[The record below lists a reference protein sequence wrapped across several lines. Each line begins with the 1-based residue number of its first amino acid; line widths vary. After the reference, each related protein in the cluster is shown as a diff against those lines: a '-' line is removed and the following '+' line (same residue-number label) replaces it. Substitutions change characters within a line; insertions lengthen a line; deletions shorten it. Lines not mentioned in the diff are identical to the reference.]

1 MGRFNMAKVGIAII
15 FDNEKDAEKF
25 GQSLIDWSDNE
36 IKILAE
42 GRDVPWTDWYIDRN
56 DEGALKLFRYLS
68 ESQDDED
75 TLEIDS
81 DEEDTIEIDPLE
93 LGAVD

>member
-1 MGRFNMAKVGIAII
+1 MPEVGIAII

-25 GQSLIDWSDNE
+25 GQSLIDWADNE

-42 GRDVPWTDWYIDRN
+42 GREVPWTGWYIDRN
-56 DEGALKLFRYLS
+56 DEGALKLFRYLF
-68 ESQDDED
+68 EREDEKD
-75 TLEIDS
+75 TIEIDP
-81 DEEDTIEIDPLE
+81 DEEDTLEIDPLE

>member
-1 MGRFNMAKVGIAII
+1 MAEIGIAII

-25 GQSLIDWSDNE
+25 GQSSIDWADNE

-42 GRDVPWTDWYIDRN
+42 GRDVPWTDWYINRN
-56 DEGALKLFRYLS
+56 DEGALKLFKHLS
-68 ESQDDED
+68 ESK
-75 TLEIDS
+75 